1 MKPARL
7 EKCGQSTN
15 LGPSHR
21 IESFNRAFTLIEL
34 LVVIAIIAVLAAL
47 LLPALGR
54 AKQAGQSTQCLNNVR
69 QIQLAV
75 QLYTED
81 FNGWYPYNHETYVA
95 TADTYVSNY
104 RAWVNGY
111 MNYKEE
117 NWYNTNTSVLL
128 ADGTVGAYLQN
139 AAVFRCP
146 ADKSYVE
153 SFLGKFNRVRSVS
166 MNTAVGSRYGG
177 LDNQFFQKYETLRE
191 PSRIFVLAEE
201 HEDSIDDNSMLVPV
215 RYSRG
220 GLDPTFPNLPAS
232 RHGGRCSVSF
242 ADGHVESKK
251 WIDPRTMVE
260 PRREKWNPGYLYFME
275 QNPDVGWLADHAK

>member
-1 MKPARL
+1 MV
-7 EKCGQSTN
+7 TN
-15 LGPSHR
+15 ASSERTNG
-21 IESFNRAFTLIEL
+21 FTLIEL
-34 LVVIAIIAVLAAL
+34 LVVIAIIAVLASL

-54 AKQAGQSTQCLNNVR
+54 AKQAGQATQCLNNVR

-81 FNGWYPYNHETYVA
+81 FNGWFPYNHHTYVP
-95 TADTYVSNY
+95 TADTYVAHY
-104 RAWVNGY
+104 RAWVKGY
-111 MNYKEE
+111 MNYKAE

-128 ADGTVGAYLQN
+128 EEGTVGAYLQN

-166 MNTAVGSRYGG
+166 MNTLVGSRYGG

-201 HEDSIDDNSMLVPV
+201 HEDSIDDNSMLVPEH
-215 RYSRG
+215 SPRG
-220 GLDPTFPNLPAS
+220 GLSPGFPNLPAS
-232 RHGGRCSVSF
+232 RHGGRCSFSF

-251 WIDPRTMVE
+251 WIDPRTIVE
-260 PRREKWNPGYLYFME
+260 PRREKWYPGYHYLME
-275 QNPDVGWLADHAK
+275 QSPDVAWLADHAK